1 MSGITLALVWSLGF
15 FSAPRFDFAHRPEPV
30 EGAKEKPPTVYALPL
45 PPKPDYSALGW
56 LIGEWNGKAVTPSPP
71 GEARLSVAYD
81 LENRVMVFRETV
93 DFSASPS
100 VPASHEQWM
109 GILSPDAG
117 GKGFLLC
124 QFSSTGFITRYH
136 ASAEKAVIHF
146 YPEGGELAPSGWLF
160 RRTLTRTSDSEIT
173 ESVDAAPPDKPFF
186 NYYTL
191 RFARAAPAPAA
202 SPAPKSGALKNYE
215 REEGPKG
222 FIGFAISAR
231 MSEGLHAAL
240 LAVPAEAWQSTGE
253 DPEVIRECA
262 EVAYVP
268 SEKTEKKDQQPLR
281 YVGIRLRKRQ
291 GELFGDGTAVK
302 HFAVVSNIWEWSAP
316 RLLEWHRQK
325 AGTIEMVHDILKN
338 DLAAGVLPCGRFGAN
353 AAWLR
358 LAVLAHNV
366 MTALKRL
373 ALPPEL
379 LSARP
384 KRLRFLIFNTAGRL
398 VRHARQMVLRLAA
411 QRERLAEWIE
421 ALRLLWVPAPS

>member
-1 MSGITLALVWSLGF
+1 
-15 FSAPRFDFAHRPEPV
+15 
-30 EGAKEKPPTVYALPL
+30 
-45 PPKPDYSALGW
+45 
-56 LIGEWNGKAVTPSPP
+56 
-71 GEARLSVAYD
+71 
-81 LENRVMVFRETV
+81 MVFRETV

-186 NYYTL
+186 NYDTL

-338 DLAAGVLPCGRFGAN
+338 DLAAGVLPCGRFGAELKEESLSTD
-353 AAWLR
+353 LR
-358 LAVLAHNV
+358 GGFWSAPDPQQASLLRKPAGSAEAGGRGLRPRQPPARRNPDGSPMLSSLPAGSFCQPRKPLSTDWGMGWCVSWNRR
-366 MTALKRL
+366 TARTH
-373 ALPPEL
+373 
-379 LSARP
+379 RP
-384 KRLRFLIFNTAGRL
+384 
-398 VRHARQMVLRLAA
+398 RHQLTR
-411 QRERLAEWIE
+411 RERGANQ
-421 ALRLLWVPAPS
+421 PSLPGG